1 MEENKNITFF
11 SGAPTGARNNLKYL
25 NVIDIQKIIAH
36 ETFPNS
42 EQGFAHVGQ
51 HQTDLK
57 EQRTSRYFSTCCINF
72 TCADSSVKWFWKF
85 SDNSGTIYST
95 QSSTQ
100 SIYRINIKNSI
111 TTTQ

>member
-1 MEENKNITFF
+1 MDENKNIF

-51 HQTDLK
+51 HQTDLQ
-57 EQRTSRYFSTCCINF
+57 E
-72 TCADSSVKWFWKF
+72 
-85 SDNSGTIYST
+85 
-95 QSSTQ
+95 
-100 SIYRINIKNSI
+100 
-111 TTTQ
+111 